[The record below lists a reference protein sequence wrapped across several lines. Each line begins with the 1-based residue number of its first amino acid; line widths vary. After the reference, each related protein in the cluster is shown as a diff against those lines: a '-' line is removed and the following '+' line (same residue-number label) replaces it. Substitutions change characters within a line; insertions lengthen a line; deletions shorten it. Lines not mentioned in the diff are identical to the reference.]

1 MSLISAIASLPQY
14 ETVLPESGIRVEYRP
29 FLVKEEKVLFMA
41 SETKNQ
47 QAIYK
52 AIRDVILACT
62 NEKIDIMDL
71 SIPDTEH
78 LFLQLRIHSVGDE
91 VKPMIKCSSEECQT
105 PNEITVKLSEVK
117 TTSDMKTPKEVEL
130 SKHVKVLMKY
140 PSTIDAMSI
149 PDDVSDVDKALTMVA
164 KCIDKVYIKDEIFD
178 TKESQLIEVIGFIE
192 TLTQVQF
199 KKLFS
204 FIEGMPKMRYPI
216 HFKCKKCGKETN
228 LSLEGMASFF

>member
-1 MSLISAIASLPQY
+1 MSLALATASLPQY
-14 ETVLPESGIRVEYRP
+14 ETVLPESGSRVEYRP
-29 FLVKEEKVLFMA
+29 FLVKEEKILFMA

-52 AIRDVILACT
+52 AIREVILACT
-62 NEKIDIMDL
+62 SGKVDIMDL

-91 VKPMIKCSSEECQT
+91 VKPLLKCSNEECQS
-105 PNEITVKLSEVK
+105 PNEISIKLSDVK
-117 TTSDMKTPKEVEL
+117 TNAEIKVPKEIEL

-140 PSTIDAMSI
+140 PSTMDAMSI
-149 PDDVSDVDKALTMVA
+149 PENVSDVDKALTMVA
-164 KCIDKVYIKDEIFD
+164 KCIDRVYIQDEIFD

-199 KKLFS
+199 KKLFT
-204 FIEGMPKMRYPI
+204 FIEGMPKMRYPVE
-216 HFKCKKCGKETN
+216 FTCKKCGKEN
-228 LSLEGMASFF
+228 NIVLEGMSSFF

>member
-1 MSLISAIASLPQY
+1 MSLALATASLPQY
-14 ETVLPESGIRVEYRP
+14 ETILPESGRRVEYRP
-29 FLVKEEKVLFMA
+29 FLVKEEKILFMA

-52 AIRDVILACT
+52 AIRDVVLSCT
-62 NEKIDIMDL
+62 NEKIDIMEL

-91 VKPMIKCSSEECQT
+91 VKPLIKCSDQECQT
-105 PNEITVKLSEVK
+105 PNEVTIKLSDIKTNTQQKASKEIEVNK
-117 TTSDMKTPKEVEL
+117 R
-130 SKHVKVLMKY
+130 VKVLMKY

-149 PDDVSDVDKALTMVA
+149 PDNVSDVDKALTMVA
-164 KCIDKVYIKDEIFD
+164 KCIDKVYIDDEIFD
-178 TKESQLIEVIGFIE
+178 TRESQLIEVIGFIE
-192 TLTQVQF
+192 TLTQMQF

-216 HFKCKKCGKETN
+216 QFNCKKCGKENN
-228 LSLEGMASFF
+228 LVLEGMSSFF